1 LFKVVDGESDISQIN
16 AEISGLID
24 TIEGWH

>member
-1 LFKVVDGESDISQIN
+1 LKVINGESSISQIN

-24 TIEGWH
+24 TIEGWL